1 VDFNRL
7 YSEHQ
12 RLLLEAKRAP
22 NEVMR
27 HEHEVAATHVAGR
40 IGCMQ
45 RALGATAASAWESLA
60 APAADSLASPGR
72 HAQGFAS

>member
-1 VDFNRL
+1 MDFNRL
-7 YSEHQ
+7 YTDHQ
-12 RLLLEAKRAP
+12 RLLIEAARAP
-22 NEVMR
+22 SDALR
-27 HEHEVAATHVAGR
+27 HEHEVAASHIAGR

-72 HAQGFAS
+72 QARGYAS

>member
-1 VDFNRL
+1 MDFNRL

-12 RLLLEAKRAP
+12 RLLIEAGRAP
-22 NEVMR
+22 DAAVR

-45 RALGATAASAWESLA
+45 RALGAAAASGWETLA
-60 APAADSLASPGR
+60 TPAMDSLARPGR
-72 HAQGFAS
+72 HVLGFAS